1 MELLQSFVFDLM
13 WLFFA
18 VWGTALITL
27 AVIAFKPDILTTADQ
42 SNPSAELGT
51 RAVSK

>member
-18 VWGTALITL
+18 IWATALITL
-27 AVIAFKPDILTTADQ
+27 AVITFKPDVLAAPDR
-42 SNPSAELGT
+42 SNTSAELTT
-51 RAVSK
+51 RVVSK